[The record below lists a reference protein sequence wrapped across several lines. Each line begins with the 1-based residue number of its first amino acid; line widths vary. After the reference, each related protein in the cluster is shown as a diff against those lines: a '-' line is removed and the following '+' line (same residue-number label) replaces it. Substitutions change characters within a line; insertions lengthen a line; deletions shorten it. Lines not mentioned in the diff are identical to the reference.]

1 MKTSL
6 NIWNGAVPKLDRT
19 HKIQVT
25 RSTDE
30 KFYSRILKNQ
40 SYGQNYK
47 ENIPWHLRHRNK
59 EVLKSCD
66 IKSIQQFDTDSA
78 LLKTLGNGGL
88 DQVVNYLIW
97 FYVIANNEIV
107 FNCGIYIHRVVI
119 LYDSYISC
127 RGVTRGHQKYNIAID
142 LSVATIFSDFAR
154 GCISFDRRWIAGI

>member
-1 MKTSL
+1 MKTYL
-6 NIWNGAVPKLDRT
+6 NIWNGSVPKLDRT

-30 KFYSRILKNQ
+30 KLYSRILKNQ

-78 LLKTLGNGGL
+78 LLKTLGSGGI
-88 DQVVNYLIW
+88 DQAVNYLIW
-97 FYVIANNEIV
+97 FYVIANNEIKLRNIHTLGGHIYLVEVVLEDIRNIILQSTYQLQQFSAISQETV
-107 FNCGIYIHRVVI
+107 FR
-119 LYDSYISC
+119 LTADE
-127 RGVTRGHQKYNIAID
+127 
-142 LSVATIFSDFAR
+142 
-154 GCISFDRRWIAGI
+154 